1 MMGTRDRFRQLLD
14 EAPGDVD
21 AIEFDDE
28 WITWSA
34 LQQVDRDLERE
45 LSARGLGKD
54 ARVGVI
60 LENTPEHVATLVSL
74 ISSGRCVVTLSPLQP
89 PQRLAADLA
98 AAELPALVGS
108 AEALAR
114 PGLRKAA
121 GDAAV
126 LELSSGGARL
136 TSDAQREPRPTDTS
150 PGVVVEMLTSGTTGP
165 PKRIRLSDRQF
176 DTALATSVP
185 NPPDGTL
192 FRSGVSL
199 VVTPLVHIGG
209 FWSAMGPIYTGRRV
223 SLMSKFS
230 LDAWVL
236 AVVRHQPR
244 ACGLV
249 PAALRSI
256 LRAQIPAEQLSSLQ
270 VITTGTTF
278 CPPEL
283 IDEMFEAY
291 GIRVLPTYG
300 ATEFAGAV
308 AMWTYP
314 LHEKYWATK
323 AGSVGRALPG
333 VSLRVTD
340 ADGAELPAGEQGHL
354 EIRSPQTPAGE
365 HEWLRTSDLAAID
378 EQGFLWIRGRTD
390 DAIIRGGFK
399 VHPDHVRSV
408 IEKHPSVREAAVAP
422 KADERLGQVP
432 VAGVELEP
440 GMPVPDEAELRD
452 FCRETLTP
460 YEVPVNIV
468 IFEELPRT
476 PSSKVSRV
484 DLLEQIEESLRQRLS
499 A

>member
-1 MMGTRDRFRQLLD
+1 MSARDRFRQLLD

-21 AIEFDDE
+21 AIEFNDE
-28 WITWSA
+28 WITWNS

-45 LSARGLGKD
+45 LGSRGLGKD

-89 PQRLAADLA
+89 PQRLAADLT
-98 AAELPALVGS
+98 AAEVPALVGS
-108 AEALAR
+108 SEALAR
-114 PGLRKAA
+114 AGVRQAA
-121 GDAAV
+121 GDAIV
-126 LELSSGGARL
+126 LEVSSGGARL
-136 TSDAQREPRPTDTS
+136 TSDAQRGPRPTDTS
-150 PGVVVEMLTSGTTGP
+150 PGIVVEMLTSGTTGP
-165 PKRIRLSDRQF
+165 PKRVRLSERQF
-176 DTALATSVP
+176 DTALTGSVP
-185 NPPDGTL
+185 NPPEGTL

-199 VVTPLVHIGG
+199 VVSPLVHIGG
-209 FWSAMGPIYTGRRV
+209 FWGAVGPIFAGRRI

-230 LDAWVL
+230 VDAWVR
-236 AVVRHQPR
+236 AVVRHQLR

-256 LRAQIPAEQLSSLQ
+256 LSAQVPAGQLSSLQ
-270 VITTGTTF
+270 VITTGTAY

-283 IDEMFEAY
+283 IDEMFKVY

-323 AGSVGRALPG
+323 AGSAGRALPG

-340 ADGAELPAGEQGHL
+340 ADGVELPTGEQGHL
-354 EIRSPQTPAGE
+354 EIRSKQTPVGE

-378 EQGFLWIRGRTD
+378 EQGFLWIRGRAD
-390 DAIIRGGFK
+390 DAIVRGGFK

-468 IFEELPRT
+468 ILSELPRT

-484 DLLEQIEESLRQRLS
+484 DLLEQIEESLRQRLT

>member
-1 MMGTRDRFRQLLD
+1 MGTRTRFRQLMD
-14 EAPGDVD
+14 EAPSDAE
-21 AIEFDDE
+21 AIEHDE
-28 WITWSA
+28 TWTTWGS
-34 LQQVDRDLERE
+34 LQKVDRDLESQ

-74 ISSGRCVVTLSPLQP
+74 IGSGRCVVTLSPLQP

-98 AAELPALVGS
+98 AAELPAVVGS

-114 PGLRKAA
+114 PGLREAA

-126 LELSSGGARL
+126 LELSPGGVTL
-136 TSDAQREPRPTDTS
+136 VSDTEREPRPSDVS

-165 PKRIRLSDRQF
+165 PKRVRLSEQQF
-176 DTALATSVP
+176 DTALSTSVP
-185 NPPDGTL
+185 TPPEGAL
-192 FRSGVSL
+192 FRSGVTL

-209 FWSAMGPIYTGRRV
+209 FWGAMGPVYAGRRV
-223 SLMSKFS
+223 ALMSRFD
-230 LDAWVL
+230 LEPWVR
-236 AVVRHQPR
+236 AVVRHRPR
-244 ACGLV
+244 ALGLV

-256 LRAQIPAEQLSSLQ
+256 LRAQVPADQLSSLQ
-270 VITTGTTF
+270 VVTTGTTF

-283 IDEMFEAY
+283 IDQMFSAY

-323 AGSVGRALPG
+323 AGSAGRALPG
-333 VSLRVTD
+333 VSLRITD
-340 ADGAELPAGEQGHL
+340 ADGNELAPGEQGHL
-354 EIRSPQTPAGE
+354 EIRSRQTPVGE
-365 HEWLRTSDLAAID
+365 HEWLRTSDLAALD
-378 EQGFLWIRGRTD
+378 EQGFLWIRGRAD

-408 IEKHPSVREAAVAP
+408 LEKHPSVREAAVAP
-422 KADERLGQVP
+422 RPDERLGQVP

-452 FCRETLTP
+452 FCRQMLTP
-460 YEVPVNIV
+460 YEVPVAIV
-468 IFEELPRT
+468 VLDELPRT

-484 DLLEQIEESLRQRLS
+484 DLLERIEGAVAQGLP

>member
-1 MMGTRDRFRQLLD
+1 MRTRDRFRQLLD
-14 EAPGDVD
+14 EAPGDAD
-21 AIEFDDE
+21 AIEYDE
-28 WITWSA
+28 QWTTWGT
-34 LQQVDRDLERE
+34 LQQIGRDLERE
-45 LSARGLGKD
+45 LTARGLGES

-60 LENTPEHVATLVSL
+60 LENTPEHVAVLVAL
-74 ISSGRCVVTLSPLQP
+74 IGSGRCVVTLSPLQP
-89 PQRLAADLA
+89 PQRLAADIA
-98 AAELPALVGS
+98 ASELPAVVGS
-108 AEALAR
+108 TEALAR
-114 PGLRKAA
+114 PGVAA
-121 GDAAV
+121 AVTSGGV
-126 LELSSGGARL
+126 LELSRDGVHSTGPLVERAPAA
-136 TSDAQREPRPTDTS
+136 SDSS

-165 PKRIRLSDRQF
+165 PKRVLLGERQF

-185 NPPDGTL
+185 APPEGKL
-192 FRSGVSL
+192 FRSGVTL

-209 FWSAMGPIYTGRRV
+209 FWGALGPVYAGRRV
-223 SLMSKFS
+223 SLMAKFS
-230 LDAWVL
+230 LEPWL
-236 AVVRHQPR
+236 RAVVRHRPR
-244 ACGLV
+244 ATGLV

-256 LRAQIPAEQLSSLQ
+256 LRAEVSPAQLESLQ

-323 AGSVGRALPG
+323 AGSAGRALPG

-340 ADGAELPAGEQGHL
+340 ADGAVLSAGEMGHL
-354 EIRSPQTPAGE
+354 EIRSKQTPVGE
-365 HEWLRTSDLAAID
+365 HEWLRTSDLAEVD
-378 EQGFLWIRGRTD
+378 TDGFLWIRGRAD

-408 IEKHPSVREAAVAP
+408 LEKHPSVREAAVAP
-422 KADERLGQVP
+422 RADERLGQVP

-440 GMPVPDEAELRD
+440 GQPVPDEAELVAH
-452 FCRETLTP
+452 CRETLTP
-460 YEVPVNIV
+460 YEVPVSIV
-468 IFEELPRT
+468 VLDELPRT

-484 DLLEQIEESLRQRLS
+484 DLLERIEESLTTRVPV
-499 A
+499 